1 MIKKNADWQNDLQT
15 FLEFFRWK
23 PFSWGEWDC
32 CKFADAAIFSFTNSH
47 VIPASLSWEDEPSAD
62 KAIKGYGKTLL
73 GSLQKAC
80 KSAGLETIKK
90 EFITTGDLVL
100 FKSQLGAMVG
110 ISDGYAI
117 LAPSD
122 GGLTVHATDTAL
134 KAWRV
139 PA

>member
-1 MIKKNADWQNDLQT
+1 MIKKNADWQNDLQS

-23 PFSWGEWDC
+23 PFAWGEWDC
-32 CKFADAAIFSFTNSH
+32 CKFSDAAIFSYTSTH
-47 VIPASLSWEDEPSAD
+47 VIPASLSWEDEASAD
-62 KAIKGYGKTLL
+62 KAVKGYGKTLL

-80 KSAGLETIKK
+80 KSAGLNTIKN
-90 EFITTGDLVL
+90 ELITTGDLVL
-100 FKSQLGAMVG
+100 FKSELGAMVG
-110 ISDGYAI
+110 ISDGYGI

-122 GGLTVHATDTAL
+122 EGLTIHPTETAL